1 MVEVLKAIDLVVG
14 YKPGAPVAGPLNLTI
29 NRGDLVLLSGR
40 NGSGKTTFLKTVA
53 GLLKP
58 LSGTISAPGAVLIPT
73 RIPKVKGFTV
83 TEFVNT
89 GLSFSLSTGHSA
101 PSSQK
106 LGDRSSGTEQPAERD
121 GYLPPDDLTPNFHEE
136 GGRYPSR
143 ITEGDG
149 YPSRGFSVGETLEL
163 LGIAELADRDISTL
177 SDGQFQKACLA
188 PALASGKQLILLDE
202 PTAFLDSESRDNLM
216 QLLSSFTNFAV
227 ILSSHDTAACKPHC
241 NRFISL

>member
-53 GLLKP
+53 GLLTP

-89 GLSFSLSTGHSA
+89 GL
-101 PSSQK
+101 
-106 LGDRSSGTEQPAERD
+106 
-121 GYLPPDDLTPNFHEE
+121 TPNYHEE

-143 ITEGDG
+143 
-149 YPSRGFSVGETLEL
+149 SLSVCETLEL

-202 PTAFLDSESRDNLM
+202 PTAFLDTESRENLM
-216 QLLSSFTNFAV
+216 QLLSSFTNCAV
-227 ILSSHDTAACKPHC
+227 IVSSHDITACKPYC

>member
-14 YKPGAPVAGPLNLTI
+14 YKPGTPVAGPLNLTI

-53 GLLKP
+53 GLLTP

-101 PSSQK
+101 PSSRK
-106 LGDRSSGTEQPAERD
+106 SGVRSVS
-121 GYLPPDDLTPNFHEE
+121 
-136 GGRYPSR
+136 
-143 ITEGDG
+143 
-149 YPSRGFSVGETLEL
+149 ETLEL

-202 PTAFLDSESRDNLM
+202 PTAFLDTESRENLM
-216 QLLSSFTNFAV
+216 QLLSSFTNCAV
-227 ILSSHDTAACKPHC
+227 IVSSHDIAACKPHC

>member
-53 GLLKP
+53 GLLTP

-106 LGDRSSGTEQPAERD
+106 LEDRSSGTEQPAERD
-121 GYLPPDDLTPNFHEE
+121 GYLPPDDLTPNYHEE
-136 GGRYPSR
+136 GG
-143 ITEGDG
+143 G
-149 YPSRGFSVGETLEL
+149 YPSRSLSVSETLEL

-202 PTAFLDSESRDNLM
+202 PTAFLDTESRENLM
-216 QLLSSFTNFAV
+216 QLLSSFTNCAIIV
-227 ILSSHDTAACKPHC
+227 SSHDIAACKPHC

>member
-53 GLLKP
+53 GLLTP

-73 RIPKVKGFTV
+73 RIPKIKGFTV

-89 GLSFSLSTGHSA
+89 GL
-101 PSSQK
+101 
-106 LGDRSSGTEQPAERD
+106 
-121 GYLPPDDLTPNFHEE
+121 TPNYHEE

-143 ITEGDG
+143 TL
-149 YPSRGFSVGETLEL
+149 SVGETLEL

-188 PALASGKQLILLDE
+188 PALASGKQLFLLDE
-202 PTAFLDSESRDNLM
+202 PTAFLDTESRENLM
-216 QLLSSFTNFAV
+216 QLLSSFTNCAIIV
-227 ILSSHDTAACKPHC
+227 SSHDITACKPHC
-241 NRFISL
+241 NRFIPL

>member
-53 GLLKP
+53 GLLTP

-89 GLSFSLSTGHSA
+89 GL
-101 PSSQK
+101 
-106 LGDRSSGTEQPAERD
+106 
-121 GYLPPDDLTPNFHEE
+121 TPNYHEE

-143 ITEGDG
+143 TL
-149 YPSRGFSVGETLEL
+149 SVGETLEL

-202 PTAFLDSESRDNLM
+202 PTAFLDTESRENLM
-216 QLLSSFTNFAV
+216 QLLSSFTNCAV
-227 ILSSHDTAACKPHC
+227 IVSSHDIAACKPHC

>member
-1 MVEVLKAIDLVVG
+1 MVEVLKAIDMVVG

-53 GLLKP
+53 GLLTP

-106 LGDRSSGTEQPAERD
+106 LEDRSSGTEQPAER
-121 GYLPPDDLTPNFHEE
+121 
-136 GGRYPSR
+136 YPSR
-143 ITEGDG
+143 
-149 YPSRGFSVGETLEL
+149 SLSVGETLEL

-202 PTAFLDSESRDNLM
+202 PTAFLDTESRENLM
-216 QLLSSFTNFAV
+216 QLLSSFTNCAV
-227 ILSSHDTAACKPHC
+227 IVSSHDITDCKPHC
-241 NRFISL
+241 NRFISP

>member
-53 GLLKP
+53 GLLTP

-89 GLSFSLSTGHSA
+89 GL
-101 PSSQK
+101 
-106 LGDRSSGTEQPAERD
+106 
-121 GYLPPDDLTPNFHEE
+121 TPNYHEE

-143 ITEGDG
+143 TL
-149 YPSRGFSVGETLEL
+149 SVGETLEL

-202 PTAFLDSESRDNLM
+202 PTAFLDTESRENLM
-216 QLLSSFTNFAV
+216 QLLSSFTNCAV
-227 ILSSHDTAACKPHC
+227 IVSSHDITDCKPHC

>member
-53 GLLKP
+53 GLLTP

-83 TEFVNT
+83 AEFVNT

-101 PSSQK
+101 PSSRK
-106 LGDRSSGTEQPAERD
+106 SGV
-121 GYLPPDDLTPNFHEE
+121 
-136 GGRYPSR
+136 RYPSR
-143 ITEGDG
+143 
-149 YPSRGFSVGETLEL
+149 SLSVCETLEL

-202 PTAFLDSESRDNLM
+202 PTAFLDTESRDNLM
-216 QLLSSFTNFAV
+216 QLLSSFTNCAV
-227 ILSSHDTAACKPHC
+227 IVSSHDIAACKPHC

>member
-53 GLLKP
+53 GLLTP

-89 GLSFSLSTGHSA
+89 GL
-101 PSSQK
+101 
-106 LGDRSSGTEQPAERD
+106 
-121 GYLPPDDLTPNFHEE
+121 TPNYHEE

-143 ITEGDG
+143 
-149 YPSRGFSVGETLEL
+149 SLSVGETLEL

-202 PTAFLDSESRDNLM
+202 PTAFLDTESRENLM
-216 QLLSSFTNFAV
+216 QLLSSFTNCAV
-227 ILSSHDTAACKPHC
+227 IVSSHDIAACKPHC

>member
-1 MVEVLKAIDLVVG
+1 MVEVLKAIDMVVG

-106 LGDRSSGTEQPAERD
+106 LEDRSSGTEQPAER
-121 GYLPPDDLTPNFHEE
+121 
-136 GGRYPSR
+136 YPSR
-143 ITEGDG
+143 
-149 YPSRGFSVGETLEL
+149 SLSVGETLEL

-202 PTAFLDSESRDNLM
+202 PTAFLDTESRENLM
-216 QLLSSFTNFAV
+216 QLLSSFTNCAV
-227 ILSSHDTAACKPHC
+227 IVSSHDIAACKPHC

>member
-106 LGDRSSGTEQPAERD
+106 LEDRSSGTEQPAERD
-121 GYLPPDDLTPNFHEE
+121 GYLPPDDLTPNYHEE
-136 GGRYPSR
+136 GG
-143 ITEGDG
+143 G
-149 YPSRGFSVGETLEL
+149 YPSRSLSVGETLEL

-202 PTAFLDSESRDNLM
+202 PTAFLDTESRENLM
-216 QLLSSFTNFAV
+216 QLLSSFTNCAIIV
-227 ILSSHDTAACKPHC
+227 SSHDITACKPHC

>member
-53 GLLKP
+53 GLLTP

-106 LGDRSSGTEQPAERD
+106 LEDRSSGTEQPAER
-121 GYLPPDDLTPNFHEE
+121 
-136 GGRYPSR
+136 YPSR
-143 ITEGDG
+143 
-149 YPSRGFSVGETLEL
+149 SLSVGETLEL

-202 PTAFLDSESRDNLM
+202 PTAFLDTESRDNLM
-216 QLLSSFTNFAV
+216 QLLSSFTNCAV
-227 ILSSHDTAACKPHC
+227 IVSSHDITACKPHC
-241 NRFISL
+241 NRFISP

>member
-89 GLSFSLSTGHSA
+89 ALSFSLSTGHSS
-101 PSSQK
+101 PSSRK
-106 LGDRSSGTEQPAERD
+106 SGVRSVS
-121 GYLPPDDLTPNFHEE
+121 
-136 GGRYPSR
+136 
-143 ITEGDG
+143 
-149 YPSRGFSVGETLEL
+149 ETLEL

-202 PTAFLDSESRDNLM
+202 PTAFLDTESRENLM
-216 QLLSSFTNFAV
+216 QLLSSFTNCAV
-227 ILSSHDTAACKPHC
+227 IVSSHDIAACKPHC

>member
-53 GLLKP
+53 GLLTP

-106 LGDRSSGTEQPAERD
+106 LEDRSSGTEQPAER
-121 GYLPPDDLTPNFHEE
+121 
-136 GGRYPSR
+136 YPSR
-143 ITEGDG
+143 
-149 YPSRGFSVGETLEL
+149 SLSVGETLEL

-202 PTAFLDSESRDNLM
+202 PTAFLDTESRENLM
-216 QLLSSFTNFAV
+216 QLLSSFTNCAIIV
-227 ILSSHDTAACKPHC
+227 SSHDIAACKPHC

>member
-1 MVEVLKAIDLVVG
+1 MVEVLKAIDMVVG

-53 GLLKP
+53 GLLTP

-106 LGDRSSGTEQPAERD
+106 LEDRSSGTEQPAER
-121 GYLPPDDLTPNFHEE
+121 
-136 GGRYPSR
+136 YPSR
-143 ITEGDG
+143 
-149 YPSRGFSVGETLEL
+149 SLSVGETLEL

-202 PTAFLDSESRDNLM
+202 PTAFLDTESRENLM
-216 QLLSSFTNFAV
+216 QLLSSFTNCAV
-227 ILSSHDTAACKPHC
+227 IVSSHDITACKPHC
-241 NRFISL
+241 NRFISP

>member
-53 GLLKP
+53 GLLTP

-106 LGDRSSGTEQPAERD
+106 LEDRSSGTEQPAER
-121 GYLPPDDLTPNFHEE
+121 
-136 GGRYPSR
+136 YPSR
-143 ITEGDG
+143 
-149 YPSRGFSVGETLEL
+149 SLSVGETLEL

-202 PTAFLDSESRDNLM
+202 PTAFLDTESRENLM
-216 QLLSSFTNFAV
+216 QLLSSFTNCAV
-227 ILSSHDTAACKPHC
+227 IVSSHDIIACKPHC

>member
-106 LGDRSSGTEQPAERD
+106 LEDRSSGTEQPAER
-121 GYLPPDDLTPNFHEE
+121 
-136 GGRYPSR
+136 YPSR
-143 ITEGDG
+143 
-149 YPSRGFSVGETLEL
+149 SLSVGDTLEL

-202 PTAFLDSESRDNLM
+202 PTAFLDTESRENLM
-216 QLLSSFTNFAV
+216 QLLSSFTNCAV
-227 ILSSHDTAACKPHC
+227 IVSSHDIAACKPHC

>member
-53 GLLKP
+53 GLLTP

-89 GLSFSLSTGHSA
+89 GL
-101 PSSQK
+101 
-106 LGDRSSGTEQPAERD
+106 
-121 GYLPPDDLTPNFHEE
+121 TPNYHEE

-143 ITEGDG
+143 
-149 YPSRGFSVGETLEL
+149 SLSVSETLEL

-202 PTAFLDSESRDNLM
+202 PTAFLDTESRENLM
-216 QLLSSFTNFAV
+216 QLLSSFTNCAIIV
-227 ILSSHDTAACKPHC
+227 SSHDITACKPHC

>member
-1 MVEVLKAIDLVVG
+1 MVEVLKSIDLVVG

-106 LGDRSSGTEQPAERD
+106 LEDRSSGTEQPAER
-121 GYLPPDDLTPNFHEE
+121 
-136 GGRYPSR
+136 YPSR
-143 ITEGDG
+143 
-149 YPSRGFSVGETLEL
+149 SLSVGETLEL

-202 PTAFLDSESRDNLM
+202 PTAFLDTESRENLM
-216 QLLSSFTNFAV
+216 QLLSSFTNCAV
-227 ILSSHDTAACKPHC
+227 IVSSHDIAACKPHC

>member
-53 GLLKP
+53 GLLTP

-106 LGDRSSGTEQPAERD
+106 LEDRSSGTEQPAER
-121 GYLPPDDLTPNFHEE
+121 
-136 GGRYPSR
+136 YPSR
-143 ITEGDG
+143 
-149 YPSRGFSVGETLEL
+149 SLSVGETLEL

-202 PTAFLDSESRDNLM
+202 PTAFLDTESRENLM
-216 QLLSSFTNFAV
+216 QLLLSFTNCAV
-227 ILSSHDTAACKPHC
+227 IVSSHDITACKPHC

>member
-53 GLLKP
+53 GLLTP

-106 LGDRSSGTEQPAERD
+106 LEDRSSGTEQPAER
-121 GYLPPDDLTPNFHEE
+121 
-136 GGRYPSR
+136 YPSR
-143 ITEGDG
+143 
-149 YPSRGFSVGETLEL
+149 SLSVGETLEL

-202 PTAFLDSESRDNLM
+202 PTAFLDTESRDNLM
-216 QLLSSFTNFAV
+216 QLLSSFTNCAIIV
-227 ILSSHDTAACKPHC
+227 SSHDITDCKPHC
-241 NRFISL
+241 NRFIPL

>member
-14 YKPGAPVAGPLNLTI
+14 YKPGAPVAGPLSLTI

-101 PSSQK
+101 PSSRK
-106 LGDRSSGTEQPAERD
+106 SGVRSVS
-121 GYLPPDDLTPNFHEE
+121 
-136 GGRYPSR
+136 
-143 ITEGDG
+143 
-149 YPSRGFSVGETLEL
+149 ETLEL

-188 PALASGKQLILLDE
+188 PALASEKQLILLDE
-202 PTAFLDSESRDNLM
+202 PTAFLDAESRENLM
-216 QLLSSFTNFAV
+216 QLLSSFTNCAV
-227 ILSSHDTAACKPHC
+227 IVSSHDIAACKPHC

>member
-1 MVEVLKAIDLVVG
+1 MVEVLKAIDMVVG

-29 NRGDLVLLSGR
+29 NRGDLVLLYGR

-58 LSGTISAPGAVLIPT
+58 LSGTISAPGAMLIPT

-101 PSSQK
+101 PSSRK
-106 LGDRSSGTEQPAERD
+106 SGVRSVS
-121 GYLPPDDLTPNFHEE
+121 
-136 GGRYPSR
+136 
-143 ITEGDG
+143 
-149 YPSRGFSVGETLEL
+149 ETLEL

-202 PTAFLDSESRDNLM
+202 PTAFLDTESRENLM
-216 QLLSSFTNFAV
+216 QLLSSFTNCAV
-227 ILSSHDTAACKPHC
+227 IVSSHDITACKPHC

>member
-53 GLLKP
+53 GLLTP

-89 GLSFSLSTGHSA
+89 GL
-101 PSSQK
+101 
-106 LGDRSSGTEQPAERD
+106 
-121 GYLPPDDLTPNFHEE
+121 TPNYHEE
-136 GGRYPSR
+136 GGRYPSL
-143 ITEGDG
+143 TL
-149 YPSRGFSVGETLEL
+149 SVGETLEL

-202 PTAFLDSESRDNLM
+202 PTAFLDTESRENLM
-216 QLLSSFTNFAV
+216 QLLSSFTNCAIIV
-227 ILSSHDTAACKPHC
+227 SSHDITACKPHC